1 MTKQVSGK
9 TKKAQEL
16 IQDDKVYSIY
26 SEDVKYMK
34 DNCLSDSDITYS
46 SGGDIVDLVRL
57 HILNKTGIYT
67 DYDEDEE

>member
-1 MTKQVSGK
+1 
-9 TKKAQEL
+9 
-16 IQDDKVYSIY
+16 
-26 SEDVKYMK
+26 MK

-46 SGGDIVDLVRL
+46 RGGDIVDLDRL